1 MYQRL
6 EVLLTVNDSLLA
18 PTMPPTRWYDGLA
31 HYQQRGVAH
40 VLATVVA
47 VNGSAPRAL
56 QAKMIVTVDSYCDT
70 LGGGGL
76 EHDVM
81 LTARQLLDG
90 EIESV
95 VSKAP
100 NTKDKDKNKQDKST
114 DANKDSN
121 SDTEALQSTKIV
133 RRDTVYTKHYPLG
146 AKLAQCCGGSVT
158 VMFECFNIKPPLSI
172 LVFGAGHVAA
182 ALMTILAELPCQVDW
197 VDSRPEMFE
206 PYLLSK
212 PNRADQSTLEQ
223 PALYRLPAHIRPHIS
238 DEPVDF
244 IRPFIEP
251 FINQGSQRFI
261 LVMTHDHS
269 LDFDLVRASVDASL
283 SANNRDSSLNA
294 DSAITGSVIAER
306 DSSQV
311 SLPYECSMP
320 YIGCISSATKA
331 KRFKDRLLQRG
342 YSEHIVDRLAMPIG
356 LPIGGKEPMA
366 VAVSIAAQVLQKFNQ
381 T

>member
-1 MYQRL
+1 
-6 EVLLTVNDSLLA
+6 
-18 PTMPPTRWYDGLA
+18 MPPPKRWYDGLA
-31 HYQQRGVAH
+31 QYQQQGIAH

-56 QAKMIVTVDSYCDT
+56 QAKMIVTLDGSCDT

-81 LTARQLLDG
+81 TTARQLLNG
-90 EIESV
+90 ELETEVLASAKP
-95 VSKAP
+95 SKEA
-100 NTKDKDKNKQDKST
+100 KSKK
-114 DANKDSN
+114 AK
-121 SDTEALQSTKIV
+121 AV
-133 RRDTVYTKHYPLG
+133 RRDAVYTKHYPLG

-158 VMFECFNIKPPLSI
+158 VMFECFNVTPPLSI

-206 PYLLSK
+206 RYLT
-212 PNRADQSTLEQ
+212 NEST
-223 PALYRLPAHIRPHIS
+223 ALNSESTYQLPAHIRVHID

-244 IRPFIEP
+244 VRPFIEP
-251 FINQGSQRFI
+251 CIALQGRQLAQSRQRFI

-269 LDFDLVRASVDASL
+269 LDFELVRAALDTGIAL
-283 SANNRDSSLNA
+283 NNDIDN
-294 DSAITGSVIAER
+294 V
-306 DSSQV
+306 V
-311 SLPYECSMP
+311 STDESISISMP

-331 KRFKDRLLQRG
+331 KRFRDRLLQRG
-342 YSEHIVDRLAMPIG
+342 YSEQTVDNLTMPIG
-356 LPIGGKEPMA
+356 LTLGGKEPMA
-366 VAVSIAAQVLQKFNQ
+366 VAVSIAAQILQQYYQ